1 MDAGIAEQ
9 VAHDLSQPVRGTRV
23 LDHLQFVRAFG
34 LRQGVRSTG
43 WPAVDVASCLAAQ
56 IGATAARFVTG
67 FGALCRLPDITRW
80 AQTVAALLAPGG
92 SSTWPSAIPS
102 PMPWPKSSP
111 AGGVTG
117 FLKKRA
123 P

>member
-9 VAHDLSQPVRGTRV
+9 VVHDLSQPVRAPVSSTTSSSSEPSGWGKGVQVDRMACRG
-23 LDHLQFVRAFG
+23 RASG
-34 LRQGVRSTG
+34 
-43 WPAVDVASCLAAQ
+43 LAALV
-56 IGATAARFVTG
+56 GAAARFVTG

-80 AQTVAALLAPGG
+80 AQTVAALLAPEG
-92 SSTWPSAIPS
+92 SSTWPSTIPS
-102 PMPWPKSSP
+102 PTPWPKSSP